1 MAKPNPK
8 AILVIN
14 QDNIGDLVCTT
25 PLIRRLRNAYPQA
38 RIDAL
43 VTSYNVAVLAA
54 NPALDHVYA
63 ITKTKHVKGIGAK
76 LAAAFGKVAMLLKLR
91 RNHYDMAFLATHS
104 NNLRAIR
111 ICRMAGI
118 RQLVGMSKTLRT
130 GYREHDLT
138 LSEDFAG
145 KLNQSALFA
154 KLAELIGI
162 EGEVPAGEIRP
173 EAETLAATQAA
184 LRDFV
189 KPGKPLIGL
198 HISARKPSQRWP
210 AAGYIELAKQLHREF
225 DAQFMLFWSPG
236 AEDNPLHPG
245 DDNKA
250 QTIMAACAE
259 LPLFAYP
266 THELPRLIAGLS
278 HVDSLICSDGG
289 AMHIA
294 AGLGKPI
301 VCLFGQ
307 SGLSQWHPWGVP
319 YIALQP
325 PSLQV
330 SDVSV
335 EQVTA
340 AYRQLQTHHGHMG
353 MAGNA
358 SLATPANA
366 NKV

>member
-1 MAKPNPK
+1 MAKLNPK

-25 PLIRRLRNAYPQA
+25 PLIRRLRNAYPEA

-63 ITKTKHVKGIGAK
+63 ITKTKHVNGFGAK
-76 LAAAFGKVAMLLKLR
+76 LAAAFGKLAMLLQLR

-104 NNLRAIR
+104 NNPRAIR
-111 ICRMAGI
+111 TCRIAGI
-118 RQLVGMSKTLRT
+118 RQLVGMSKAERN
-130 GYREHDLT
+130 GYRDHDLT

-154 KLAELIGI
+154 KLTELVGI
-162 EGEVPAGEIRP
+162 EGELPAGEIRP
-173 EAETLAATQAA
+173 EANILANTQAA
-184 LRDFV
+184 LRDFMQ
-189 KPGKPLIGL
+189 PGKPLIGL

-210 AAGYIELAKQLHREF
+210 AEHFIELAKQLHREF

-250 QTIMAACAE
+250 QTIIDACAA
-259 LPLFAYP
+259 LPLFAFP
-266 THELPRLIAGLS
+266 TRQLPQLIAGLS
-278 HVDSLICSDGG
+278 LIDSLICSDGG

-301 VCLFGQ
+301 VCFFGQ

-319 YIALQP
+319 YVALQP
-325 PSLQV
+325 ESLHV
-330 SDVSV
+330 RDVSV
-335 EQVTA
+335 EQALA
-340 AYRQLQTHHGHMG
+340 AYRQLHQPHG
-353 MAGNA
+353 
-358 SLATPANA
+358 
-366 NKV
+366 